1 MIVSIVQLNYI
12 VLAFVCILGPEKLAR
27 ESYKHY
33 QSKLYMKDLQVSR
46 ILKVNSAEVSVAPSN
61 ASLFTFA
68 LYSTTSLSLAGRS
81 QWSASNVIGIRT

>member
-33 QSKLYMKDLQVSR
+33 QSNLYMKDL
-46 ILKVNSAEVSVAPSN
+46 P
-61 ASLFTFA
+61 
-68 LYSTTSLSLAGRS
+68 YSKS
-81 QWSASNVIGIRT
+81 

>member
-33 QSKLYMKDLQVSR
+33 QSNLYMKVQVSR